1 MSSAGGDSDS
11 VCVWRVGR
19 SARAGKGQKVFVDEG
34 SLSGAVRGGEVG
46 CGMAVVEGSCL
57 L

>member
-19 SARAGKGQKVFVDEG
+19 SARAGKGQEVFVDEG